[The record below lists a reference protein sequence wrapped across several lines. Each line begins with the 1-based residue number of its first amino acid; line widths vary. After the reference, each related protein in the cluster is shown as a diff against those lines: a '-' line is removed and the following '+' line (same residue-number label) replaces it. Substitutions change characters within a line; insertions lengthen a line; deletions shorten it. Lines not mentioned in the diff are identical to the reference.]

1 MDSGVAGYSAV
12 NLSISNPIPD
22 SSLPK
27 TVAGFQGYMA
37 LQDNTDPDAFNKIF
51 EPINDTINCRWSGKA
66 QLRSSVTEYRS
77 FLEFIKANYYHDE
90 VGDNR
95 YLVSRLL
102 GMDAFQNEKAL
113 GEALVSGSKSF
124 GGLDFCLVGGKGVQE
139 AKPFGGS
146 NSVNSAWRSAYV
158 HASKCAYMQP
168 INTKSTLRG
177 SMN

>member
-1 MDSGVAGYSAV
+1 MNSGVAGYSAV

-22 SSLPK
+22 SGLPR
-27 TVAGFQGYMA
+27 TVAGFRGYMA
-37 LQDNTDPDAFNKIF
+37 LQDNSDPEAFNTIF
-51 EPINDTINCRWSGKA
+51 QPMNDTINCRWSGKA
-66 QLRSSVTEYRS
+66 MFRSSVTEYRS
-77 FLEFIKANYYHDE
+77 FLEFIKVNYYQDA

-102 GMDAFQNEKAL
+102 GMDALQNEKAL

-139 AKPFGGS
+139 AKPLGGS

-158 HASKCAYMQP
+158 HASKYAYTQP
-168 INTKSTLRG
+168 ITTYQQ
-177 SMN
+177 